1 MIANHRPIVAA
12 FGGLSLLLLLS
23 ACSFKATFKE
33 TTDTTSNITGTTSGR
48 IWWNEDGLLKPEHKV
63 AAFTAYNADN
73 LQTDTARG
81 QGEYLAS
88 LDSLRGAPAA
98 SAFQPLAQDSFGR
111 WIRSGSTST
120 TDLVNHLQ
128 SALH

>member
-33 TTDTTSNITGTTSGR
+33 TTDSTSNLTGTTSGR

-63 AAFTAYNADN
+63 AAFAAYNADN
-73 LQTDTARG
+73 LEADAARG
-81 QGEYLAS
+81 QGEYLVS
-88 LDSLRGAPAA
+88 LSHLTGTVEAP
-98 SAFQPLAQDSFGR
+98 AFQPHAQDAYSR
-111 WIRSGSTST
+111 WSQSQQASP
-120 TDLVNHLQ
+120 TDLLNNLQ
-128 SALH
+128 SPTR